1 MTIKSVSCM
10 CSDIKRRFIKDVEYT
25 FQSQSAVPSGVLS
38 AIISFATVVEILS
51 LMTEFFL

>member
-1 MTIKSVSCM
+1 M

-25 FQSQSAVPSGVLS
+25 LQSQSAVPSGVLS